1 MPPLLYLLALG
12 NLVVGSS
19 AFVITGLI
27 GLIAQG
33 LGASLPA
40 VGLAVTAYAL
50 STAFLSP
57 LVVVAT
63 GGWTRRWALVFAL
76 VLFTAGN
83 AICAAATSLPW
94 LYAGRWLLGLG
105 SMFTPI
111 AAGVAL
117 ALVAPAL
124 QGRALSTTFIGMSL
138 SYVIGV
144 PLGTWIGLNHGWQAA
159 LWVMTAAT
167 ALMALLAAWQVPA
180 ALQAPG
186 LRLAGLG
193 AALRQWRVMSVLM
206 ITGLYFTAVFIVF
219 SYIAPVLS
227 ALVPGSEDRLSLTL
241 MVFGLSGVAGT
252 IIGGW
257 GTDRL
262 GPRRTLQ
269 VLMLTLAATM
279 IVLPLTR
286 GSYAWMLAAL
296 VAWGTSGFGMMA
308 PQQARL
314 ARMAPT
320 QAPLLISMNTSMLYI
335 GMALG
340 AAVGGPAAAQW
351 GFAWLPWVAAPFA
364 LSGWIVLMIE
374 RQGQTVALAAGRSA
388 PS

>member
-27 GLIAQG
+27 ALVAQG
-33 LGASLPA
+33 LDASLPA

-76 VLFTAGN
+76 VIFTAGN
-83 AICAAATSLPW
+83 AMCAAATSLPW

-117 ALVAPAL
+117 ALVAPTL

-159 LWVMTAAT
+159 LWAMTAAT

-193 AALRQWRVMSVLM
+193 ALLRQWRVLSVLLT
-206 ITGLYFTAVFIVF
+206 TGLYFTAIFIVF
-219 SYIAPVLS
+219 SYIAPVLA

-252 IIGGW
+252 VIGGW
-257 GTDRL
+257 ATDRL

-279 IVLPLTR
+279 VVLPLTR
-286 GSYAWMLAAL
+286 GSYAWMTAAL
-296 VAWGTSGFGMMA
+296 VVWGTSGFGMMA

-340 AAVGGPAAAQW
+340 AAVGGPAAGQW

-364 LSGWIVLMIE
+364 LSGWIVLMVE
-374 RQGQTVALAAGRSA
+374 RQAAPVPLARGRSA